1 VSTIKFII
9 FKSLFWLSIIL
20 LSNAVYADAP
30 IHIGAATTVVND
42 VFTNTSA
49 GETKVRIN
57 DALFFKQQII
67 TKENS
72 TLTATFRDS
81 STFSIAPQSV
91 VILDEFVFNPS
102 ENVLEKSINIIKGS
116 FRYISGFPSKNS
128 VTNIITPFG
137 TAGIR
142 GSAVQ
147 GTVSPKGGFTVNVG
161 SGVVDF
167 EGKDGK
173 KVTVQEGETL
183 SLSAMCD
190 TLPTPPETVATSM
203 QYLEDIFANTPSP
216 VLTPQQLLAN
226 ATVNNMS
233 ANLQK
238 QAYETTQ
245 SIAVTPQNM
254 QGADFNLKGTKVT
267 GDSQAIIE
275 KLIQEL
281 QNKNNTQVDN
291 ATRDITAMVIAS
303 ALPTDKV
310 IQVAINAVTGAKSE
324 HKVYVAST
332 IINTLLTLKPELVNE
347 IAPKIQQALPVDQ
360 QPALPLLL
368 PNVVFP
374 PLPNS

>member
-128 VTNIITPFG
+128 VTNVITPFG

-238 QAYETTQ
+238 QAYATTQ